1 VGAANLAAQQ
11 SPIRVNVGGSSY
23 TDSKGQ
29 VWSADFG
36 FNTGSLSGCAPGA
49 TVTGTADPTLFKSA
63 RYGPT
68 PPSEM
73 QYSFAVANGNYQVN
87 LYFAERSE
95 ERRVGKECRSRWW
108 QNY

>member
-1 VGAANLAAQQ
+1 MTPRPPRSTLFPYTTLFRSQ

-29 VWSADFG
+29 VWSADLDLNSTSLNSSHASTTYAG
-36 FNTGSLSGCAPGA
+36 TG
-49 TVTGTADPTLFKSA
+49 DPTLFKSA

-87 LYFAERSE
+87 LYFAET
-95 ERRVGKECRSRWW
+95 
-108 QNY
+108 